1 MSTPIEDVSI
11 VSSPVVTWIYYS
23 NKVQYLI
30 FIEKEIHSQKIFLD
44 KPSKRKYNDPVPCR
58 IRCPLNKDVIS
69 HALKFFSQLKVK
81 ST

>member
-30 FIEKEIHSQKIFLD
+30 FIEKEIHSQKNVF
-44 KPSKRKYNDPVPCR
+44 RQ
-58 IRCPLNKDVIS
+58 
-69 HALKFFSQLKVK
+69 AE
-81 ST
+81 